1 MEMPSR
7 SDGFAPTL
15 SSPGRMAICC
25 IKTLWVDILMPAFVR
40 VTPGSGAVCPA
51 IVMNG
56 EDTVISRESLMTP
69 PTEKMQV
76 RGPRASAHARRLPLP
91 RSERL
96 VTLKIVVRGMLRC
109 RPLPATVKVPNPVR
123 FGTMGGRGL
132 AYAGDDRTRR
142 ARSWKSVVR
151 HLGDCQA
158 RERQRKARTWI
169 ILPL

>member
-1 MEMPSR
+1 MERPSR
-7 SDGFAPTL
+7 SDGFAPFL

-51 IVMNG
+51 MVMNG

-96 VTLKIVVRGMLRC
+96 VTLKIVVRGMLRF
-109 RPLPATVKVPNPVR
+109 RPLPATVNVPNPVR

-132 AYAGDDRTRR
+132 ASAGHDRVRR
-142 ARSWKSVVR
+142 TSSGESEVS
-151 HLGDCQA
+151 HLGGRQA
-158 RERQRKARTWI
+158 IERQRKTGRWI
-169 ILPL
+169 IVSL